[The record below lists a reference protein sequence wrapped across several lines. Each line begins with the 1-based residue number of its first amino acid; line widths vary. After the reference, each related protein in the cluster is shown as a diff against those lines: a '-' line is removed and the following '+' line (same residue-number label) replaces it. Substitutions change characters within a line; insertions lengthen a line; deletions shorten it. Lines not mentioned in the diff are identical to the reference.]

1 MFDWQLPEPASVG
14 GLSDSALV
22 DAMAAGAAAEAA
34 AAGRRLAVIAEFAV
48 RRLGGNQRADWAA
61 DDWDAASVEIGAAL
75 GISLGRAS
83 GQMDLGLA
91 LRTRLPKV
99 AGLLCEGVI
108 SLQIA
113 RTAVTRTDL
122 IVDREALDVVDTRI
136 AAAAVHWGRLSRA
149 KLEAAVDMWVN
160 AVDPAAVHRTRDKA
174 RDRGISIGDPDND
187 SNGLTAIEGML
198 LEVDGQ
204 ILDARLSAMAAM
216 VCPADPRTVMQRRS
230 DALGALGAGY
240 LHLSCACG
248 REECTAVVDDGRASS
263 VTIHVLADADAVSAP
278 VDPQIHGE
286 KPPAEPIDFADAI
299 REYREKHCNERAPAR
314 PASTTEPA
322 GSAEP
327 SDPAAPKPRTSAGY
341 IHGGPVIP
349 AELLADL
356 IARGAT
362 VDHLDTPAAMP
373 HKGYRPT
380 PKLATWIRHRDL
392 TCRAPGCDQPAARS
406 DIDHTVSWPYGPT
419 HPSNT
424 KIYCRK
430 HHLVKTFW
438 AGFTDR
444 QNPDGTVGFTT
455 PTGHTYTTRPLSTL
469 LFPHTDTTTA
479 PLPEPTGPP
488 PPKADGQM
496 MPRRATTR
504 TQQRTYRINAE
515 RKRNL
520 TEHPPQPP
528 PF

>member
-1 MFDWQLPEPASVG
+1 MACFSLARSV
-14 GLSDSALV
+14 
-22 DAMAAGAAAEAA
+22 
-34 AAGRRLAVIAEFAV
+34 
-48 RRLGGNQRADWAA
+48 
-61 DDWDAASVEIGAAL
+61 
-75 GISLGRAS
+75 
-83 GQMDLGLA
+83 
-91 LRTRLPKV
+91 
-99 AGLLCEGVI
+99 
-108 SLQIA
+108 
-113 RTAVTRTDL
+113 
-122 IVDREALDVVDTRI
+122 
-136 AAAAVHWGRLSRA
+136 
-149 KLEAAVDMWVN
+149 
-160 AVDPAAVHRTRDKA
+160 
-174 RDRGISIGDPDND
+174 
-187 SNGLTAIEGML
+187 
-198 LEVDGQ
+198 
-204 ILDARLSAMAAM
+204 
-216 VCPADPRTVMQRRS
+216 
-230 DALGALGAGY
+230 
-240 LHLSCACG
+240 
-248 REECTAVVDDGRASS
+248 
-263 VTIHVLADADAVSAP
+263 
-278 VDPQIHGE
+278 
-286 KPPAEPIDFADAI
+286 PPW
-299 REYREKHCNERAPAR
+299 K
-314 PASTTEPA
+314 S
-322 GSAEP
+322 
-327 SDPAAPKPRTSAGY
+327 
-341 IHGGPVIP
+341 GPVIP

-444 QNPDGTVGFTT
+444 QNPDGTVEFTT

-515 RKRNL
+515 RKRAL
-520 TEHPPQPP
+520 AEHPPQPP